1 MLTTSH
7 VAARAPIAARKAS
20 LIDTERAAMHVRPDY
35 AISPIQAPH
44 DEAGAAGDPGDMQ
57 VRKKRGAAL
66 GKCIG
71 ISSFRECRGG
81 EALRRNAVSYVHFD
95 QYDYRRM
102 RTQEGRGTCD
112 GIAREALRR
121 IDRSEGAQPLSLSAA
136 VREMRAD
143 ANRGGS
149 VATDLFGRVV
159 AFQGNPATLAL
170 RRYHQASFVNLT
182 RGATRD
188 QRINGL
194 FADMRDHLGVQDI
207 AFLRLGVVAPEHG
220 AGGYGHVLA
229 VQRMPQD
236 RFTIFDPNNGAFA
249 YAGQRDMERALREYF
264 DDAFATA
271 GLEVIPD
278 GIERHTMSSQQRN
291 PKPNPNPKLKPLAP
305 LPADVPES
313 LLAQPPE
320 EDSPA
325 WRAYSTTADTSNRS
339 SGDVLAT
346 AAGQGRLMADM
357 RSGLAVYAMAD
368 IAGGRSADLMSATEN
383 LRQALSDAT
392 RVSGTIRA
400 IGDLQEQ
407 NRYALVTP
415 IANHLRHEG
424 GSAIHS
430 AADLIADL
438 RRHFANAY
446 FRDHAIRGYR
456 NDFAEIG
463 LTFRGNDR
471 DAGGASANINDGNH
485 ADAQGHSIVVQR
497 LRPSADYEHDEYQ
510 IYDANVGAFRY
521 ADFAQMSVAL
531 RSLFET
537 GYSESG
543 GIDHA
548 DNTIFA
554 DLGSEQSGVLPGSV
568 LCAPRESPVAGLPLG
583 SVERALGIGG
593 SPAMTPPHAALPAP
607 PAPPDA
613 GPRLPLYPGHDELK
627 RALQLAGDRQP
638 YALFRPSP
646 VSPETVKARGGF
658 DSEDTKL
665 RDIDLNLHDADLASR
680 PRVTDSAGYLG
691 TFRSE
696 RVALGRLPAGG
707 SDARFIYSV
716 APTPNMVDVRAS
728 LGSHAR
734 APDTGEVAAMGRIDY
749 PQIRG
754 WRRVENGMPGEF
766 VANPDYRWD
775 VYDQTRIAGA
785 QPQLAR
791 FPIGSDAWRDGPYRA
806 YVSTGS
812 GSDAPGF
819 KRDPNVAH
827 AVFYDNAWQK
837 VRDLQMRQAM
847 GVDYRGP
854 LTLEAYGGSRWR
866 THIFVDEGGNVLA
879 DSAYTRYATQP
890 GNRHEFRMG
899 DDGRFHVAGDDRS
912 VLRVGSDGYI
922 YLGPVPD
929 DPASL
934 NGVFAYDGHHLIHRE
949 DDKFLTIGKSVYT
962 PFVTTEDCASRSD
975 WRLEQ
980 PNQQRA
986 VPPQANLHT
995 FRGMAEGSR
1004 QQLYAFERDPDSA
1017 LPDNA
1022 DHFVTRVPDND
1033 YRGDFNAY
1041 VERITLRD
1049 ARDVARRL
1057 DTEHAAWLFRDGY
1070 YAVPD
1075 GTGGLE
1081 VRTLGGTA
1089 VWRSADAVVGSKD
1102 GMRQRLPARTAT
1114 SYRIGDDAW
1123 QLVLNREDRRAR
1135 LIAMLAHTYVVG

>member
-1 MLTTSH
+1 
-7 VAARAPIAARKAS
+7 
-20 LIDTERAAMHVRPDY
+20 MHVRPDY
-35 AISPIQAPH
+35 FVSPIQTPR
-44 DEAGAAGDPGDMQ
+44 DEAGDAGHAQ
-57 VRKKRGAAL
+57 VRKKRGGAL

-71 ISSFRECRGG
+71 ISPFRECRGG
-81 EALRRNAVSYVHFD
+81 EALQRNAVSYVHFD

-102 RTQEGRGTCD
+102 CTPEGRGTCE
-112 GIAREALRR
+112 GIVREALRR
-121 IDRSEGAQPLSLSAA
+121 IDRSDGAQPLSLSAA

-149 VATDLFGRVV
+149 VATDMFGRVV
-159 AFQGNPATLAL
+159 AFHGNPAAL
-170 RRYHQASFVNLT
+170 ELRSYHQASFVDLSG
-182 RGATRD
+182 GATRD
-188 QRINGL
+188 QRINRL
-194 FADMRDHLGVQDI
+194 FTDMRHHLGVRDV

-236 RFTIFDPNNGAFA
+236 RYTIFDPNNGAFA
-249 YAGQRDMERALREYF
+249 YAGTRDMESALREYF
-264 DDAFATA
+264 DDAFAEA

-278 GIERHTMSSQQRN
+278 GIECHTASSLQRD
-291 PKPNPNPKLKPLAP
+291 PELKPLEP
-305 LPADVPES
+305 LLLPADLPES
-313 LLAQPPE
+313 RLARGPD

-325 WRAYSTTADTSNRS
+325 WRAYSTTADASNRS
-339 SGDVLAT
+339 SGDVLST
-346 AAGQGRLMADM
+346 VAGQAGRLAGM

-368 IAGGRSADLMSATEN
+368 IACGRSADLMSATEN

-392 RVSGTIRA
+392 RASATMRA
-400 IGDLQEQ
+400 MGDLQER
-407 NRYALVTP
+407 NRYAFVTP
-415 IANHLRHEG
+415 IANRLRHEG

-430 AADLIADL
+430 AADLIDDL
-438 RRHFANAY
+438 RHHFANAY
-446 FRDHAIRGYR
+446 FRDHALRGYR

-471 DAGGASANINDGNH
+471 DAGGASGNNH
-485 ADAQGHSIVVQR
+485 DSDREQADGHSIVVQR

-510 IYDANVGAFRY
+510 IYDSNVGAFRY

-531 RSLFET
+531 RSLFEA
-537 GYSESG
+537 GYGESG

-548 DNTIFA
+548 DNTFFA
-554 DLGSEQSGVLPGSV
+554 DLGSEQAAALPGSV
-568 LCAPRESPVAGLPLG
+568 SRAPRESPVACLPLG
-583 SVERALGIGG
+583 SVERGLGIGG

-607 PAPPDA
+607 PDVDPA
-613 GPRLPLYPGHDELK
+613 RLPLYPGHDELK
-627 RALQLAGDRQP
+627 RAPQLAADRKP

-691 TFRSE
+691 AFRSE
-696 RVALGRLPAGG
+696 RAALGRLPTA
-707 SDARFIYSV
+707 DARAHFIYSV
-716 APTPNMVDVRAS
+716 APAPNMIDVRAS

-734 APDTGEVAAMGRIDY
+734 APETGEVAAMGRIDY
-749 PQIRG
+749 TQIRG
-754 WRRVENGMPGEF
+754 WQRVENGVPGKF

-806 YVSTGS
+806 YVSA
-812 GSDAPGF
+812 SDDTDVPRF
-819 KRDPNVAH
+819 RRDPNVAH
-827 AVFYDNAWQK
+827 AMFYDNAWQK

-854 LTLEAYGGSRWR
+854 LTLQAYGGSRWR
-866 THIFVDEGGNVLA
+866 THLFVDKRGNVLA
-879 DSAYTRYATQP
+879 DSAYTRYAGRS

-899 DDGRFHVAGDDRS
+899 DDGRFHLSGDGRS

-922 YLGPVPD
+922 YLGPVPG

-934 NGVFAYDGHHLIHRE
+934 NGVFAYDGRHLIHQE
-949 DDKFLTIGKSVYT
+949 DDKFLTIGKTVYT
-962 PFVTTEDCASRSD
+962 PFVTTDDCGSRSA

-980 PNQQRA
+980 PNRRRA

-995 FRGMAEGSR
+995 FRGMAEGTR
-1004 QQLYAFERDPDSA
+1004 QQLYEFECDPDAA

-1041 VERITLRD
+1041 VDRITIRD
-1049 ARDVARRL
+1049 ARDAARRL

-1075 GTGGLE
+1075 GSGGLE

-1089 VWRSADAVVGSKD
+1089 VWRSADAVVGGKD
-1102 GMRQRLPARTAT
+1102 GMRQRLPARTAA

-1123 QLVLNREDRRAR
+1123 RLVLNREDRRAR